1 MKKFRLALLG
11 AVVVSTTLSL
21 AVSPAFALGG
31 CGQNQ
36 HRDEHGKCVAGG
48 QREGYC
54 LKTTGHTATRE
65 PNGKVVCK

>member
-1 MKKFRLALLG
+1 MKKSWLALLG
-11 AVVVSTTLSL
+11 AIVLSITLSS

-36 HRDEHGKCVAGG
+36 HRDSNGKCVAGG

-54 LKTTGHTATRE
+54 LKTEGHTATRE
-65 PNGKVVCK
+65 ANGKVVCK